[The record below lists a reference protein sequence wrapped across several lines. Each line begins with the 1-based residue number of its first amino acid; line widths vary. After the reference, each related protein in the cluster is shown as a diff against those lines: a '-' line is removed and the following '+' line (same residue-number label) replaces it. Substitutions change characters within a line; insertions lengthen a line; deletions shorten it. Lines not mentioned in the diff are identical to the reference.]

1 MLLLI
6 AGLVLF
12 LGTHSTRLFASDWRA
27 SFIQNKGENVW
38 KGLYTVVSLA
48 GLVLIVFGYGA
59 SRADPVFLWDPP
71 VWTRHAAALLVLFAS
86 ILLAASNIPRNHLKA
101 RLGHPMYAG
110 VKLWALAHLMT
121 NGRLGDGLLFGG
133 FLVWAIVGF
142 SISRKRDRLAGV
154 SYGDGNAKG
163 TAITVGAGLVG
174 YGVFAMFLHRLLI
187 GVSPF

>member
-71 VWTRHAAALLVLFAS
+71 VWTRHAAALLVLFAF
-86 ILLAASNIPRNHLKA
+86 ILLAAPNIPRNHLKA

-163 TAITVGAGLVG
+163 TAITVGTGLVG

>member
-27 SFIQNKGENVW
+27 SFIQNKGENAW

-59 SRADPVFLWDPP
+59 SRADPIFLWNPP
-71 VWTRHAAALLVLFAS
+71 VWTRHAAALLVLFAF
-86 ILLAASNIPRNHLKA
+86 ILLAAPNIPRNHLKA

-142 SISRKRDRLAGV
+142 SISRKRDRLAGGN
-154 SYGDGNAKG
+154 YGDGNAKG
-163 TAITVGAGLVG
+163 TAIAVGIGLVG
-174 YGVFAMFLHRLLI
+174 YGVFSMFLHRLLI